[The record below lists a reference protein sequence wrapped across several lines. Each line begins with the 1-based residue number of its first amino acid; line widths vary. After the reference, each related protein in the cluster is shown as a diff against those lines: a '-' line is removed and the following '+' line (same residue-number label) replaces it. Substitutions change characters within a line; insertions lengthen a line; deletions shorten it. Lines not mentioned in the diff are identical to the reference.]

1 MFELDAFVIR
11 GYEKVIDHYR
21 WLRDS
26 GKSDLERE
34 RFQRR
39 IDQEHQMLTEYLEEK
54 SRGALR
60 AA

>member
-1 MFELDAFVIR
+1 MFELDAFAIR
-11 GYEKVIDHYR
+11 GHEKVIDHYR

-26 GKSDLERE
+26 TTSDMERE

-39 IDQEHQMLTEYLEEK
+39 MDQEREALNRYLAQRP
-54 SRGALR
+54 RGAQS

>member
-1 MFELDAFVIR
+1 MVEPDAFIIR
-11 GYEKVIDHYR
+11 GHEKIIDQYR

-26 GKSDLERE
+26 SKSDMERE

-39 IDQEHQMLTEYLEEK
+39 MDQERQTLNEYFEQP
-54 SRGALR
+54 SRGAQR

>member
-1 MFELDAFVIR
+1 MFDVDAFVIR
-11 GYEKVIDHYR
+11 GHQKVIDYYR

-26 GKSDLERE
+26 TIADVERE

-39 IDQEHQMLTEYLEEK
+39 MDEESEALNRYLARQ
-54 SRGALR
+54 SSCTQN

>member
-1 MFELDAFVIR
+1 MFELDAFVIQ
-11 GYEKVIDHYR
+11 GHQKVIEHYC

-26 GKSDLERE
+26 SKSDMERE

-39 IDQEHQMLTEYLEEK
+39 MDQERETLNAYLEQR
-54 SRGALR
+54 SRGAQR

>member
-1 MFELDAFVIR
+1 MSDVDTFVIR
-11 GYEKVIDHYR
+11 GHQKVIDYYR

-26 GKSDLERE
+26 TVPDAERE

-39 IDQEHQMLTEYLEEK
+39 MDEEREALNRYLAK
-54 SRGALR
+54 RSRGAQY

>member
-1 MFELDAFVIR
+1 MTRTPSVIR
-11 GYEKVIDHYR
+11 GHQKVIDYFR

-26 GKSDLERE
+26 TLSDVERD

-39 IDQEHQMLTEYLEEK
+39 MDEESEALNRYLAK
-54 SRGALR
+54 QSRGAQH

>member
-11 GYEKVIDHYR
+11 GHEKVIDHYL

-26 GKSDLERE
+26 SKSDVERE

-39 IDQEHQMLTEYLEEK
+39 MDQEHQTLNEYLEEK
-54 SRGALR
+54 SRGAQR

>member
-1 MFELDAFVIR
+1 MFDADAFIIR
-11 GYEKVIDHYR
+11 GHQKVIDHYR

-26 GKSDLERE
+26 SRSDGERE

-39 IDQEHQMLTEYLEEK
+39 MEEESEALNRYLAMR
-54 SRGALR
+54 SRGAQH

>member
-1 MFELDAFVIR
+1 MFELDAFR
-11 GYEKVIDHYR
+11 GHEKVIDHYR

-26 GKSDLERE
+26 TTSDMERE

-39 IDQEHQMLTEYLEEK
+39 MDQEREAQNEYLEQRLG
-54 SRGALR
+54 SALR

>member
-1 MFELDAFVIR
+1 MFELDAFR
-11 GYEKVIDHYR
+11 GHEKVIDHYR

-26 GKSDLERE
+26 TTSDMERE

-39 IDQEHQMLTEYLEEK
+39 MDEE
-54 SRGALR
+54 SAALNRFLAQQSSGAQN

>member
-11 GYEKVIDHYR
+11 GHEKSSTNYR
-21 WLRDS
+21 RLRDS
-26 GKSDLERE
+26 TTSDMERD

-39 IDQEHQMLTEYLEEK
+39 MDQEREALNRYLAQR
-54 SRGALR
+54 SRGAQS

>member
-1 MFELDAFVIR
+1 MLELDAFVVR
-11 GYEKVIDHYR
+11 GHENVIDHYR

-26 GKSDLERE
+26 TTSDMERE

-39 IDQEHQMLTEYLEEK
+39 MDQEREALNEYLEQR
-54 SRGALR
+54 SGGALC

>member
-1 MFELDAFVIR
+1 MFELDAFVLR
-11 GYEKVIDHYR
+11 GHEKVSDHYR

-26 GKSDLERE
+26 TTSDMERE

-39 IDQEHQMLTEYLEEK
+39 MDQEREALNEYLEQR
-54 SRGALR
+54 SGGALR